1 MDDNNLGNDR
11 PEIKYASRA
20 GEKLEFALSIFG
32 IDVNEKVVADFGS
45 STGGFV
51 DCLLSKGA
59 VKVYSV
65 DTSYGELA
73 WKLRND
79 KRVVVME
86 RTNAMHVTLPLKV
99 DLVTIDTSW
108 TKQEKVIENALN
120 NLKEG
125 GLIISLIKPH
135 YEAEKGQ
142 LEKGKLKDEYID
154 DVLEKVEADIR
165 NRGGKVIK
173 KKESPILGEK
183 GKNREFLFLIEKSNL
198 VSE

>member
-1 MDDNNLGNDR
+1 MDNNNLGSDK

-20 GEKLEFALSIFG
+20 GEKLEFALSSFG
-32 IDVNEKVVADFGS
+32 IDVNEKAVADFGS

-59 VKVYSV
+59 LKVYSV

-86 RTNAMHVTLPLKV
+86 RTNAMHVTLPEKV
-99 DLVTIDTSW
+99 VFLTVDTSW

-120 NLKEG
+120 NLKDG
-125 GLIISLIKPH
+125 GFIISLIKPH

-173 KKESPILGEK
+173 KIESPILGEK